1 MKILVLGAGRMGS
14 FFVDLLSFHHEVAV
28 FETDAQKLRFVYHAL
43 RFTEHEEILDF
54 APELVINAVPLKY
67 TLEAFRQVEEFLPKD
82 CILADIASVKTD
94 FQPTMRNVAAALF
107 RRIPCS
113 ARPLRAWTI

>member
-1 MKILVLGAGRMGS
+1 VQRERARGGRGAGRVGS
-14 FFVDLLSFHHEVAV
+14 FFVGLLSFHHKVAV

-43 RFTEHEEILDF
+43 RFTEHEEIQDF

-94 FQPTMRNVAAALF
+94 FQKIKFYLQE
-107 RRIPCS
+107 
-113 ARPLRAWTI
+113 L